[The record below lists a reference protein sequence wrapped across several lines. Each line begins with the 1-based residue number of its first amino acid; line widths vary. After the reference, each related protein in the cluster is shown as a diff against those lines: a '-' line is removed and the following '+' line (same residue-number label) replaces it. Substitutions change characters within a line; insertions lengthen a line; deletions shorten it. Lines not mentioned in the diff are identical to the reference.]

1 MEGIAV
7 SGAFLLSLPVLADL
21 TQPLG
26 LLSTTALVF
35 LFLFAWYLVWVVVQV
50 ARHRAIRF
58 R

>member
-1 MEGIAV
+1 M